1 MKRVECGRGI
11 SELISEKWEHKKI
24 GLYYC
29 FEKNNKIYIPFGNCI
44 EIYDKSEYVKLYGDE
59 ISEEEHKEL
68 SNNPDN
74 KLTQFKRIKAMNSEE
89 LAEFLMDWAT
99 DFCEGKAPMN
109 VYLWLES
116 EVIE

>member
-44 EIYDKSEYVKLYGDE
+44 EERCQCAGCFESALQIYPYAG
-59 ISEEEHKEL
+59 
-68 SNNPDN
+68 
-74 KLTQFKRIKAMNSEE
+74 QFLCKYACNR
-89 LAEFLMDWAT
+89 
-99 DFCEGKAPMN
+99 
-109 VYLWLES
+109 
-116 EVIE
+116 